1 MRCAMREEKTVRAAL
16 IVIGNEILSGRTQDA
31 NLQHLAKELNSVGV
45 ILSEARVIP
54 DDETM
59 IVDTVNTMR
68 AIYDYV
74 FTTGGI
80 GPTHDDITA
89 ECIAKAFGLP
99 LIRNVEAEDLMKAHY
114 ESTGRE
120 LNEAR
125 LRMANTPEG
134 AALVKNPISTAP
146 GFRIE
151 NVYVLAG
158 VPMVMQAMV
167 ENLKPELIGGKT
179 MLSRAV
185 ASYIGEGNMAAG
197 LSALQ
202 DKYWALDIGS
212 YPFYKAGNRFGTTI
226 VLRHTDASLLE
237 TALQEV
243 ASLMTSLGGE
253 PEFQDMSDG

>member
-1 MRCAMREEKTVRAAL
+1 MSEDKTVRAAL
-16 IVIGNEILSGRTQDA
+16 IIIGNEILSGRTKDA

-45 ILSEARVIP
+45 ILSEVRVIP

-59 IVDTVNTMR
+59 IVEAVNTMR
-68 AIYDYV
+68 ATYDYV

-89 ECIAKAFGLP
+89 ECVAKAFSLP
-99 LIRNVEAEDLMKAHY
+99 LIRNTEAETLMRAHF
-114 ESTGRE
+114 ERTGRE

-134 AALVKNPISTAP
+134 ASLVKNPISTAP
-146 GFRIE
+146 GFRVE
-151 NVYVLAG
+151 NVYVMAG
-158 VPMVMQAMV
+158 VPMVMQAML
-167 ENLKPELIGGKT
+167 EGIKLELIGGKT

-197 LSALQ
+197 LTALQ
-202 DKYWALDIGS
+202 DKYSQLDIGS

-226 VLRHTDASLLE
+226 ILRHTDAHLLE
-237 TALQEV
+237 KAMHEV
-243 ASLMTSLGGE
+243 ADLMRSLGGE

>member
-1 MRCAMREEKTVRAAL
+1 MSEEKTVRAAL
-16 IVIGNEILSGRTQDA
+16 IIIGNEILSGRTQDA

-45 ILSEARVIP
+45 RLSEARVIA
-54 DDETM
+54 DDEAM
-59 IVDTVNTMR
+59 IIGTVNEMR
-68 AIYDYV
+68 AAYDYV

-89 ECIAKAFGLP
+89 ECVAKAFGLP
-99 LIRNVEAEDLMKAHY
+99 LIRHAEAVALMKAHY
-114 ESTGRE
+114 ERTGRE

-125 LRMANTPEG
+125 LRMANTPKG

-146 GFRIE
+146 GFRVE

-158 VPMVMQAMV
+158 VPMVMQAML
-167 ENLKPELIGGKT
+167 ENLKSELIGGKT

-202 DKYWALDIGS
+202 DKYGALDIGS

-226 VLRHTDASLLE
+226 VLRHTDADLLE
-237 TALQEV
+237 SAVQEV
-243 ASLMTSLGGE
+243 AALMTSLGGE

>member
-1 MRCAMREEKTVRAAL
+1 MSDEKKVRAAL
-16 IVIGNEILSGRTQDA
+16 IIIGNEILSGRTQDA
-31 NLQHLAKELNSVGV
+31 NLQHLAKELNGVGV
-45 ILSEARVIP
+45 TLSEARVIP
-54 DDETM
+54 DDEEM
-59 IVDTVNTMR
+59 IVGTVNEMR
-68 AIYDYV
+68 AAYDYV

-80 GPTHDDITA
+80 GPTHDDITS
-89 ECIAKAFGLP
+89 ECVAKAFGLP
-99 LIRNVEAEDLMKAHY
+99 LIRNAEAQALMEVHY
-114 ESTGRE
+114 VRTGRE

-146 GFRIE
+146 GFRVE

-158 VPMVMQAMV
+158 VPMVMQAML
-167 ENLKPELIGGKT
+167 EGLKPELVGGET

-197 LSALQ
+197 LAALQ
-202 DKYWALDIGS
+202 DKYSALDIGS

-226 VLRHTDASLLE
+226 VLRHTDGDLLDE
-237 TALQEV
+237 AVQEV
-243 ASLMTSLGGE
+243 AALMTSLGGE

>member
-1 MRCAMREEKTVRAAL
+1 MSEEKTVRAAL
-16 IVIGNEILSGRTQDA
+16 IIIGNEILSGRTQDA

-45 ILSEARVIP
+45 RLSEARVIA
-54 DDETM
+54 DDEAM
-59 IVDTVNTMR
+59 IIGTVNEMR
-68 AIYDYV
+68 AAYDYV

-89 ECIAKAFGLP
+89 ECVAKAFGLP
-99 LIRNVEAEDLMKAHY
+99 LIRHAEAVALMKAHY
-114 ESTGRE
+114 ERTGRE

-125 LRMANTPEG
+125 LRMANTPKG

-146 GFRIE
+146 GFRVE

-158 VPMVMQAMV
+158 VPMVMQAML
-167 ENLKPELIGGKT
+167 ENLKSELIGGKT

-202 DKYWALDIGS
+202 DKYGALDIGS

-226 VLRHTDASLLE
+226 VLRHTDADLLE
-237 TALQEV
+237 SAVQEV
-243 ASLMTSLGGE
+243 AALMTLLGGE